1 MQSPC
6 KFYRNVLYLCCNES
20 LTTDNALIY
29 MRARY
34 YSPDMRRFINADV
47 VAGSIS
53 NAITLNRFAY
63 ANGNPV
69 SMSDPIGEGTEEF
82 FYFSDKPK
90 RIEYLEPDFDFSIE
104 AGVSVY
110 CFVGATATVGFD
122 VGAFIEY
129 YFGKDFS

>member
-1 MQSPC
+1 MQSSC

-110 CFVGATATVGFD
+110 CFVGATCG
-122 VGAFIEY
+122 I
-129 YFGKDFS
+129 